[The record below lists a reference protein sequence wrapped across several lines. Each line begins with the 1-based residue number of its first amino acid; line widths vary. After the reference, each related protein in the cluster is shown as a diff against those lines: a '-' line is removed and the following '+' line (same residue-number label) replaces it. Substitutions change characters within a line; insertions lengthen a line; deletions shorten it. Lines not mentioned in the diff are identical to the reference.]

1 MPKTIMIT
9 GSSTGYGKAAAEFFL
24 DKGWNVLATMRR
36 PENAAFKDKT
46 GRLKLLPLDI
56 TDAASISAAIASG
69 IEAFGAIDVFVNNAG
84 IGLASAFEATPDS
97 VTREIFETN
106 SFGVFAACQAIIPV
120 MRRQG
125 GGVIINVTSSAG
137 IGAMPMVAV
146 YCASK
151 WAVEGF
157 TESLAYELEP
167 FGIKARLVEPGYAPT
182 TSFTANSGDRMN
194 GLIPEDYAA
203 YAQAYFGKMANYP
216 TPYCTERE
224 VAEAIF
230 AAATEDTGQLRYP
243 AGPDTKMV
251 AALRWTT
258 SDAEYTET
266 MRRTFSPQGG
276 E

>member
-9 GSSTGYGKAAAEFFL
+9 GSSTGYGKATAEYFL
-24 DKGWNVLATMRR
+24 ARGWNVLATMRR
-36 PENAAFKDKT
+36 PEKADFSANT
-46 GRLKLLPLDI
+46 GRLKVLPLDI
-56 TDAASISAAIASG
+56 TAETSIHAAIAAG
-69 IEAFGAIDVFVNNAG
+69 VETFGSIDAFVNNAG
-84 IGLASAFEATPDS
+84 IGLASAFEATPES

-106 SFGVFAACQAIIPV
+106 SFGVFTACRAIIPV

-125 GGVIINVTSSAG
+125 GGTIINVTSSAG
-137 IGAMPMVAV
+137 IGPMPMVAV

-203 YAQAYFGKMANYP
+203 YAQTYFQKMADYP
-216 TPYCTERE
+216 TPYCTETE
-224 VAEAIF
+224 VAEAVY
-230 AAATEDTGQLRYP
+230 AAATEETRQLRYL
-243 AGPDTKMV
+243 AGADTRMV
-251 AALRWTT
+251 GALRWTT

-266 MRRTFSPQGG
+266 MRKTFSPQG
-276 E
+276 